1 MTQDPADPHGGR
13 PPDGTPPGQPPSSPS
28 GPPGHPGGGQPGQPG
43 RHAGE
48 PPGYPPPG
56 AAYPPQQGYA
66 DPSTRGYAGPP
77 FAVGQAVSY
86 GWRAVTSNLGPWLVV
101 ALIFLVV
108 NIAWNLITGGFSR
121 FWDSYDDN
129 GASVAAVTG
138 LTFTSI
144 VLSIIGTIIGYLIT
158 AFFTRGALDETAGRR
173 PDLAA
178 FFRISNVV
186 NVVLAALLVTIL
198 TTIGLVLCIVP
209 GLAVIVFS
217 TFVYYF
223 ALDRREDAITAIRSS
238 WSLVAKSFGSV
249 LLLLLALLGINILGA
264 IPLGLGLFITIPLS
278 YVAVAFAYRR
288 LLGQQPA

>member
-13 PPDGTPPGQPPSSPS
+13 PPDGAPPGQPPSSPS
-28 GPPGHPGGGQPGQPG
+28 GPPGYPGGGHPG

-56 AAYPPQQGYA
+56 APYPPQQGYSG
-66 DPSTRGYAGPP
+66 PSTGGHAGRP
-77 FAVGQAVSY
+77 FAVGEAVSY
-86 GWRAVTSNLGPWLVV
+86 GWRAVTSNLGPWLLV

-121 FWDSYDDN
+121 LWDSYDDN

-144 VLSIIGTIIGYLIT
+144 VLSIVGTIIGYLIT
-158 AFFTRGALDETAGRR
+158 AFLTRGALDETAGRR
-173 PDLAA
+173 PDVAA
-178 FFRISNVV
+178 FFRIANVV

-217 TFVYYF
+217 VFVYNF
-223 ALDRREDAITAIRSS
+223 TLDRQQDAIAAIRSS
-238 WSLVAKSFGSV
+238 WSLVAKSFGTV

-264 IPLGLGLFITIPLS
+264 IPLGLGLFVTIPLS

-288 LLGQQPA
+288 LLGEQPA